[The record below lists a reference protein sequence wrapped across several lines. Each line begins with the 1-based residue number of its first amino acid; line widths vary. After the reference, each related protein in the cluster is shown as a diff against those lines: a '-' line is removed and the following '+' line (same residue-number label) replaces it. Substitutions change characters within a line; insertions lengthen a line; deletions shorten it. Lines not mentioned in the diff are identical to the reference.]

1 MKRFKPQATL
11 PTSIDARRSIPAIE
25 AASPRVEITARH
37 QLDPLRQG
45 QLDGLCSL
53 YAIIN
58 GLRLACAGT
67 VSITRRKNKDLF
79 ALGLA
84 FLGRKGELHEV
95 VAEGL
100 RRRRRQALAHHLAQ
114 AISCSGRQVTIERP
128 DKAER
133 SSLEDVFHWI
143 TASLNQNKPVL
154 IPLMGA
160 LNHLTVVW
168 GISEERLF
176 LFDSGGRHHV
186 RTSRCDLKGSY
197 HQIQAKGLM
206 RIAVS
211 PQI

>member
-1 MKRFKPQATL
+1 LKRFEQQATL
-11 PTSIDARRSIPAIE
+11 LTPIIVHRSKPAIE
-25 AASPRVEITARH
+25 AAARVEITARR

-45 QLDGLCSL
+45 HLDGLCSL

-58 GLRLACAGT
+58 GLRLACAG
-67 VSITRRKNKDLF
+67 SEIITRRQSKDLF

-84 FLGRKGELHEV
+84 FLERRGKLQET

-100 RRRRRQALAHHLAQ
+100 HRRRRQALAHHLAE
-114 AISCSGRQVTIERP
+114 AISFSTRQITIERP

-133 SSLEDVFHWI
+133 SSLADVFHWI
-143 TASLNQNKPVL
+143 TTSIRQNKPVL

-160 LNHLTVVW
+160 LNHLTVIW

-176 LFDSGGRHHV
+176 LFDSGGRQHV
-186 RTSRCDLKGSY
+186 RTSGCDLKGGY

-206 RIAVS
+206 RIAAS